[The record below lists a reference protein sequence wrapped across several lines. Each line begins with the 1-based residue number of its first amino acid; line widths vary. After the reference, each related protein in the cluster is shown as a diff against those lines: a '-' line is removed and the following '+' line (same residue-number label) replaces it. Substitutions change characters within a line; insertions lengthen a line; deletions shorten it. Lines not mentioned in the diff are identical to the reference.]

1 MNVDEQERSKRCQVP
16 IEHKKWAPT
25 SIDKA
30 QQGGVDEHQ
39 QNIAREHR

>member
-1 MNVDEQERSKRCQVP
+1 MSVDEQERLEKYQVP
-16 IEHKKWAPT
+16 IEHKKWAST

-39 QNIAREHR
+39 QNITKEHR